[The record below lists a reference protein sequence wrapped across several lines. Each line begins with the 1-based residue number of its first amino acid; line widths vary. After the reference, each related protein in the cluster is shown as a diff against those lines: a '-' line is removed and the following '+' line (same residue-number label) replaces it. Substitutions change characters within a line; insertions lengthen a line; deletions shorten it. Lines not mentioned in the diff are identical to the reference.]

1 MLKEQSGKIH
11 EQAADATVS
20 VEKLQAAFANIYATM
35 DMIDAY
41 KLQALDS
48 MQKTIDALT
57 TEVIKAQ
64 SYLERARNAP
74 ATAVAGGSGRG
85 ELALTS
91 PASRS

>member
-1 MLKEQSGKIH
+1 
-11 EQAADATVS
+11 

-57 TEVIKAQ
+57 TEVTKAQ
-64 SYLERARNAP
+64 SYLQRAHSAP
-74 ATAVAGGSGRG
+74 ATEAAAAGQGRG